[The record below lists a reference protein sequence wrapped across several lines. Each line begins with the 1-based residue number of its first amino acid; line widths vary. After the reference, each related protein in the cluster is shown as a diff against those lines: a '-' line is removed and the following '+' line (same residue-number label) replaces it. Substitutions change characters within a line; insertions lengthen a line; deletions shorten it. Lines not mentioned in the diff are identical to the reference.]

1 MNYWEKILLFVTI
14 STLWVISESITVI
27 LALLPSSR
35 ASDEEI
41 AARKKEVLE
50 PKELLLALIFL
61 IIADNALLLVSLVT
75 ITISGMSNEQLIKHY
90 IITAL
95 LVNLLSDIILCSEGM
110 IRALTGERK
119 HDLVL
124 IIIRRILKFIA
135 IILVCMA
142 IAMAISVEL

>member
-1 MNYWEKILLFVTI
+1 MQQE
-14 STLWVISESITVI
+14 
-27 LALLPSSR
+27 
-35 ASDEEI
+35 
-41 AARKKEVLE
+41 KKEGIE

-61 IIADNALLLVSLVT
+61 IIADNALLLVSLV
-75 ITISGMSNEQLIKHY
+75 TISGMSNEQLIKHY

>member
-1 MNYWEKILLFVTI
+1 MLFIILGAFWTI
-14 STLWVISESITVI
+14 HESVSVVM
-27 LALLPSSR
+27 LSLPSSR

-41 AARKKEVLE
+41 AARKKEVIE
-50 PKELLLALIFL
+50 PKELLLILIFL
-61 IIADNALLLVSLVT
+61 IVADNALLLVSLVAMT
-75 ITISGMSNEQLIKHY
+75 ASDIPNEQAIRHY
-90 IITAL
+90 VTTAL
-95 LVNLLSDIILCSEGM
+95 LVNLLSDIIICSEGM

>member
-1 MNYWEKILLFVTI
+1 MLFIILGAFWTI
-14 STLWVISESITVI
+14 HESVSVVM
-27 LALLPSSR
+27 LSLPSSR

-61 IIADNALLLVSLVT
+61 IIADNALLLVSLVAMT
-75 ITISGMSNEQLIKHY
+75 ASDIPNEQAIRHY
-90 IITAL
+90 VTTAL
-95 LVNLLSDIILCSEGM
+95 LVNFLSDIIICSEGM
-110 IRALTGERK
+110 IRSLTGERK

>member
-41 AARKKEVLE
+41 AARKKEVIE
-50 PKELLLALIFL
+50 PKELLLTLIFL
-61 IIADNALLLVSLVT
+61 IVADNALLLVSLVAMT
-75 ITISGMSNEQLIKHY
+75 ASDIPNEQAIRHY
-90 IITAL
+90 VTTAL
-95 LVNLLSDIILCSEGM
+95 LVNLLSDSIICSEGM
-110 IRALTGERK
+110 IRALTSERK
-119 HDLVL
+119 RDLVL
-124 IIIRRILKFIA
+124 IVIRRTLKFIA
-135 IILVCMA
+135 VILVCMA

>member
-41 AARKKEVLE
+41 AARKKEGIE

-61 IIADNALLLVSLVT
+61 IIADNALLLVSLVAMT
-75 ITISGMSNEQLIKHY
+75 ASDIPNEQAIRHY
-90 IITAL
+90 VTTAL
-95 LVNLLSDIILCSEGM
+95 LVNLLSDIIICSEGM
-110 IRALTGERK
+110 MRALIGERK
-119 HDLVL
+119 RDLVL
-124 IIIRRILKFIA
+124 IVIRRTLKFIA
-135 IILVCMA
+135 VILVCMA
-142 IAMAISVEL
+142 IAMAISIEL

>member
-1 MNYWEKILLFVTI
+1 MLFIILGAFWTI
-14 STLWVISESITVI
+14 HESVSVVM
-27 LALLPSSR
+27 LSLPSSR

-41 AARKKEVLE
+41 AARKKEGIE

-110 IRALTGERK
+110 IRALTSERK
-119 HDLVL
+119 RDLVL
-124 IIIRRILKFIA
+124 IVIRRTLKFIA
-135 IILVCMA
+135 VILVCMA